1 MSIIERTLIDW
12 IPNQVWDDGG
22 RVWDDG
28 GRVWDDGGRVWDDKR
43 SSHGMTKVNSGGQRF
58 SRVTAVLGR
67 PPGANFITL

>member
-12 IPNQVWDDGG
+12 IPNQ
-22 RVWDDG
+22 
-28 GRVWDDGGRVWDDKR
+28 VWDDGGRVWDDKR

>member
-12 IPNQVWDDGG
+12 IPNQ
-22 RVWDDG
+22 VWDDG